1 MNKPRILLIDDDT
14 NTANGL
20 RKILLKDGYDV
31 RCMYMGKDGLALI
44 ESEHF
49 DIVITDMKLPDI
61 SGFSIIEKVKK
72 KDVNI
77 SVVIITAFSSLETA
91 IDAMKKGADDY
102 LTKPVN
108 IDELELVLKQI
119 WEKQLLKLQNKEL
132 KQKLY
137 DNYDFSG
144 LIGNTP
150 EMQLVFKT
158 ITEIAPTA
166 ATVLIYGETGTGKE
180 LVANAIHMNSD
191 RKDKPFIELHC
202 ASLSEG
208 VLESELFGHEKGSFT
223 GAMSQ
228 RRGRFELANGGSL
241 FLDEVGEMNTH
252 VQITL
257 LRVLETGRFERI
269 GGEKTLE
276 SDVRIIAATNKDL
289 EKEIKEGRF
298 REDLYYRLNVI
309 NFRLPSLRERR
320 EDIGLLMDLF
330 LLKYATKNKKVIKGF
345 SPQSVKMLSNYDWP
359 GNVRELEN
367 AVERAVVMSKK
378 ELIEPD
384 NFPSNINLNSSKS
397 QKDSFRIP
405 SGTTMK
411 EIEKK
416 IILETLQ
423 TANGSKSKAAK
434 ILGISTRKIEYKIKE
449 WSQGG

>member
-1 MNKPRILLIDDDT
+1 MNKPRILLVDDDT

-20 RKILLKDGYDV
+20 RKILIQDGYDTL
-31 RCMYMGKDGLALI
+31 CAYTGNDAINLI
-44 ESEHF
+44 ESERF

-61 SGFSIIEKVKK
+61 SGFSIIEKAKK
-72 KDVNI
+72 KDVDMP
-77 SVVIITAFSSLETA
+77 VVMITAFSSLQTA

-108 IDELELVLKQI
+108 IDELELILKKI
-119 WEKQLLKLQNKEL
+119 CEKQLLVLQNREL
-132 KQKLY
+132 RQQLHDK
-137 DNYDFSG
+137 YDFPG

-158 ITEIAPTA
+158 ITDIAPTV
-166 ATVLIYGETGTGKE
+166 ATVLICGETGTGKE
-180 LVANAIHMNSD
+180 LVANAIHYNSD
-191 RKDKPFIELHC
+191 RRNKSFIALHC

-208 VLESELFGHEKGSFT
+208 VLESELFGHEKGAFT

-228 RRGRFELANGGSL
+228 RRGRFELADGGSL
-241 FLDEVGEMNTH
+241 FLDEVGEMNMH
-252 VQITL
+252 VQIKL
-257 LRVLETGRFERI
+257 LRVLETGRFERV

-309 NFRLPSLRERR
+309 NLGLPSLRERR
-320 EDIGLLMDLF
+320 EDIGLLMDRF
-330 LLKYATKNKKVIKGF
+330 LLKYAAKNKKDIKGF
-345 SPQSVKMLSNYDWP
+345 SPQSVKMFSNYDWP

-384 NFPSNINLNSSKS
+384 NLPSNINQSTRKLR
-397 QKDSFRIP
+397 KDTFRIP

-423 TANGSKSKAAK
+423 TTNGSKSKAAK

-449 WSQGG
+449 WSQEE

>member
-1 MNKPRILLIDDDT
+1 
-14 NTANGL
+14 
-20 RKILLKDGYDV
+20 
-31 RCMYMGKDGLALI
+31 
-44 ESEHF
+44 
-49 DIVITDMKLPDI
+49 
-61 SGFSIIEKVKK
+61 
-72 KDVNI
+72 
-77 SVVIITAFSSLETA
+77 
-91 IDAMKKGADDY
+91 
-102 LTKPVN
+102 
-108 IDELELVLKQI
+108 
-119 WEKQLLKLQNKEL
+119 
-132 KQKLY
+132 
-137 DNYDFSG
+137 
-144 LIGNTP
+144 
-150 EMQLVFKT
+150 
-158 ITEIAPTA
+158 
-166 ATVLIYGETGTGKE
+166 
-180 LVANAIHMNSD
+180 
-191 RKDKPFIELHC
+191 
-202 ASLSEG
+202 
-208 VLESELFGHEKGSFT
+208 
-223 GAMSQ
+223 
-228 RRGRFELANGGSL
+228 L
-241 FLDEVGEMNTH
+241 FLDEVGEMNMH

-257 LRVLETGRFERI
+257 LRVLETGRFERV

-449 WSQGG
+449 WSQEG